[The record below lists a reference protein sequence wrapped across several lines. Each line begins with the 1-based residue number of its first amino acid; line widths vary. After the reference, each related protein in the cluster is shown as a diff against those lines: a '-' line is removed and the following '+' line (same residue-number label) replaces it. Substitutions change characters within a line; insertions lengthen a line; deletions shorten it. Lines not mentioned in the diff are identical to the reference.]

1 MNNIEILKRQEELLK
16 EVDFLAE
23 RRTEKEETLNNE
35 FFLSLSSIQESL
47 M

>member
-1 MNNIEILKRQEELLK
+1 MNNIEILKRQKELLK

-23 RRTEKEETLNNE
+23 RRVEKEETLNR
-35 FFLSLSSIQESL
+35 FSLSSIQRSS